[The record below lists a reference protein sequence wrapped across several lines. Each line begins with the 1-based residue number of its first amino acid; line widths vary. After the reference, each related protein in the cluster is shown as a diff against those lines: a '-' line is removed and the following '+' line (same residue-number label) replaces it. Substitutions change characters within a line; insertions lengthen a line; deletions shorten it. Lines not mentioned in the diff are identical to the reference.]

1 MRKRKSNTE
10 QSIDE
15 IYQTIDTTDTSVDE
29 PETEITEEEKT
40 EENEKYDLNGLEVVL
55 ERIEAGLIGG
65 LLIKNS
71 NINKPL
77 IKNGDIVHL
86 RAYAKLLPKDI
97 IFYKDHDDY
106 FIRRIIKFE
115 EDEIW
120 CAGDNERYFRVIHKD
135 NVIAKALGR
144 TRGKK
149 FLSFG
154 LGKTGYRLYANW
166 KSYFNGIRLA
176 NRVMTFDEEF
186 NSESFELAMQ
196 NFEAQQAQQEKQA
209 QATQAQ
215 AIQISS
221 DIDLDS
227 DLADFL
233 NPDDLVKEL
242 QSSQYVEEEIYV
254 DSEGNEISKEQYEA
268 LMSQS
273 EDEEYSEEEIDEAT
287 QEAQT
292 NQEQTP
298 SEEALDTSN
307 EETQE
312 AQETE
317 EAQDVQNTNEEVSA
331 DETQN
336 DDSLDEALSE
346 EEKTE

>member
-1 MRKRKSNTE
+1 MRKQKKSSTE
-10 QSIDE
+10 LEIDE
-15 IYQTIDTTDTSVDE
+15 IFNTIGPTDTEQPEESN
-29 PETEITEEEKT
+29 ETEKKEEK
-40 EENEKYDLNGLEVVL
+40 EEKYDLNGIEVVL
-55 ERIEAGLIGG
+55 ERVEAGLIGAY
-65 LLIKNS
+65 LIKDS

-97 IFYKDHDDY
+97 IFYKDHDEY

-115 EDEIW
+115 GDEIW

-135 NVIAKALGR
+135 NVIAKVLGR

-154 LGKTGYRLYANW
+154 LGNSTYRLYSNW

-176 NRVMTFDEEF
+176 NRVMTFDEET

-196 NFEAQQAQQEKQA
+196 NFEAQQAQQAQQASQA
-209 QATQAQ
+209 QQGSQ
-215 AIQISS
+215 IQIAA

-242 QSSQYVEEEIYV
+242 QSQQFVEEEVYV
-254 DSEGNEISKEQYEA
+254 DADGNEISKEEYEA
-268 LMSQS
+268 L
-273 EDEEYSEEEIDEAT
+273 
-287 QEAQT
+287 
-292 NQEQTP
+292 
-298 SEEALDTSN
+298 
-307 EETQE
+307 
-312 AQETE
+312 
-317 EAQDVQNTNEEVSA
+317 VK
-331 DETQN
+331 
-336 DDSLDEALSE
+336 LSE
-346 EEKTE
+346 EENDTSDNESIDENVDEALDAEETETEEVQEENNQEVENQIEDTNTNDVDFEEVQEENPKDDTEEVQE